1 MFLKWFSSPE
11 CLKLSSRDCEGFLEV
26 DPGDNLIA
34 GRGGEA
40 PGVGGVG
47 HAVTDGRGDQLVQA
61 ECGQF
66 LVAVRRVDLSQRIS
80 NRLQSSIL
88 SLSIE
93 CSIEEMTCNLLI
105 LNP

>member
-1 MFLKWFSSPE
+1 M
-11 CLKLSSRDCEGFLEV
+11 KLSSRDCEGFLEV

-61 ECGQF
+61 ECGQG
-66 LVAVRRVDLSQRIS
+66 LVGVRRVDLSQHVS
-80 NRLQSSIL
+80 DGLQSSIL
-88 SLSIE
+88 SLNIDLVNALAS
-93 CSIEEMTCNLLI
+93 
-105 LNP
+105 